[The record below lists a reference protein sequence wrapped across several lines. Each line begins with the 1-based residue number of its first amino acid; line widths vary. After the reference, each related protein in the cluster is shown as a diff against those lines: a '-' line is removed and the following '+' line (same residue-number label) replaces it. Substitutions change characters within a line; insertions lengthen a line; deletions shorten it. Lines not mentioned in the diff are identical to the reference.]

1 MRYGIRTLV
10 VAVALAL
17 QAGCETGPGAS
28 AGASRPYA
36 ANPGTKPLNV
46 RYQVDAARE
55 RVWWLTADGVFVNNA
70 RASQKTAVP
79 LRGWTW
85 AAAPWSCMPDLALG
99 PRGEAVVTS
108 NVVPVVWKI
117 DPETLAVS
125 EHPLALDADG
135 DKDVGFSGLT
145 YSPEHEAYFAVSG
158 VHGTLW
164 KIDAQLTRAEKIALS
179 IPIHSAC
186 RVAMSPRVFSQASG
200 RAAVGICVSGAERNW
215 TVDLVLAHRS
225 GYVRKTACTDLPWQ
239 FRQLALNGGD

>member
-1 MRYGIRTLV
+1 MRYGITTLAI
-10 VAVALAL
+10 AVALAL
-17 QAGCETGPGAS
+17 QAGCETGAGSGAS
-28 AGASRPYA
+28 GQYTRNHS
-36 ANPGTKPLNV
+36 GTKPVSV
-46 RYQVDAARE
+46 RYQVDADRE

-70 RASQKTAVP
+70 RASEKAAVA

-108 NVVPVVWKI
+108 NVLPIVWRI
-117 DPETLAVS
+117 DPDTLAVS
-125 EHPLALDADG
+125 EHPLALDADN

-158 VHGTLW
+158 VQGTLW

-186 RVAMSPRVFSQASG
+186 RVAMSPRVLAQAGG
-200 RAAVGICVSGAERNW
+200 RTGVGLCVSGAERNW
-215 TVDLVLAHRS
+215 SVDLVLAHRS
-225 GYVRKTACTDLPWQ
+225 AYVRKTACTDLPWQ
-239 FRQLALNGGD
+239 FRQLAMNGAD